1 MPRRDGLSLL
11 RALSDQ
17 LSELTFVMVTA
28 QGSVEGAVAAM
39 KDGAYDYLTK
49 PIDPQRLRVLLEKLV
64 ERNDSK
70 REVAALKREIVTD
83 GRLDQIVGKSLAIRK
98 VYQLVEQT
106 APTPASVLIYGE
118 SGTGKELVAAAVHK
132 LSPRASSPFV
142 AINCAAIPEGLLESE
157 IFGHE
162 RGAFTGAVSQRQGC
176 FELAHRGTL
185 FLDEVA
191 EMAPLLQAKLLRVL
205 QERMVRRL
213 GGSRTHPFDVRIV
226 AATNAEPK
234 AAVRDGRLRDD
245 LYYRI
250 NVVEIS
256 LPPLRERA
264 EDVPLLVQAFL
275 PEFSRHRQRPLR
287 SVTPDALRALE
298 RYTWP
303 GNVRELR
310 NVIERAVILSHG
322 EQIEVADLP
331 PDLGRF
337 PDSPTPRNADT
348 HRGDTGGS
356 GRASLDRGDPRA
368 HREQQDA
375 GSRNA
380 RDQRQDV
387 TQQAEQ
393 VQGGGRQMRLSLR
406 ARQVTVVTSLALF
419 SIVLLAG
426 VYLSSLVRLGL
437 EENRARGE
445 LWRARS
451 FIALA
456 SSSGR
461 PRTRNWR

>member
-1 MPRRDGLSLL
+1 MHSVEHREAAGIRVLIAEDDTSARTGLIELVKAWGFDTIGAVDGEDALEQIIAQRPDIVLADLVMPRRDGLSLL

-17 LSELTFVMVTA
+17 LSDLTFVMVTA

-64 ERNDSK
+64 ERHESK
-70 REVAALKREIVTD
+70 REVAALKREIVSD
-83 GRLDQIVGKSLAIRK
+83 GRLDQIVGKSAAIRK
-98 VYQLVEQT
+98 VYELVEQT

-118 SGTGKELVAAAVHK
+118 SGTGKELVAAAIHK
-132 LSPRASSPFV
+132 LSPRSASPFV

-205 QERMVRRL
+205 QERTVRRL
-213 GGSRTHPFDVRIV
+213 GGTRTHPFDVRIV

-234 AAVRDGRLRDD
+234 AAILDGRLRDD

-275 PEFSRHRQRPLR
+275 PEFSRHRQRPVR
-287 SVTPDALRALE
+287 DVTPDALRALE

-303 GNVRELR
+303 GNVR
-310 NVIERAVILSHG
+310 
-322 EQIEVADLP
+322 
-331 PDLGRF
+331 
-337 PDSPTPRNADT
+337 
-348 HRGDTGGS
+348 
-356 GRASLDRGDPRA
+356 
-368 HREQQDA
+368 
-375 GSRNA
+375 
-380 RDQRQDV
+380 
-387 TQQAEQ
+387 
-393 VQGGGRQMRLSLR
+393 
-406 ARQVTVVTSLALF
+406 
-419 SIVLLAG
+419 
-426 VYLSSLVRLGL
+426 
-437 EENRARGE
+437 
-445 LWRARS
+445 
-451 FIALA
+451 
-456 SSSGR
+456 
-461 PRTRNWR
+461 

>member
-1 MPRRDGLSLL
+1 MHSVEHREAAGIRVLIAEDDTSARTGLIELVKAWGFDTIGAVDGEDALEQITAQRPDIVLADLVMPRRDGLSLL

-17 LSELTFVMVTA
+17 LSDLTFVMVTA

-64 ERNDSK
+64 ERHDSK

-83 GRLDQIVGKSLAIRK
+83 GRLDQIVGKSAAIRK
-98 VYQLVEQT
+98 VYELVEQT

-118 SGTGKELVAAAVHK
+118 SGTGKELVAAAIHK
-132 LSPRASSPFV
+132 LSPRAASPFV

-205 QERMVRRL
+205 QERTVRRL
-213 GGSRTHPFDVRIV
+213 GGTRTHPFDVRIV

-234 AAVRDGRLRDD
+234 AAIRDGRLRDD

-256 LPPLRERA
+256 LPPLRERV

-275 PEFSRHRQRPLR
+275 PEFSRHRQRPVR
-287 SVTPDALRALE
+287 GVTPDAIRALE

-310 NVIERAVILSHG
+310 NVIERAVILSRG

-331 PDLGRF
+331 PDLVG
-337 PDSPTPRNADT
+337 SPVPPPHTTPT
-348 HRGDTGGS
+348 LT
-356 GRASLDRGDPRA
+356 
-368 HREQQDA
+368 A
-375 GSRNA
+375 GMRV
-380 RDQRQDV
+380 D
-387 TQQAEQ
+387 QAERHLIE
-393 VQGGGRQMRLSLR
+393 VTLEHTGNNKTRAAEMLGISVKTLHNKLNKFRAEAGR
-406 ARQVTVVTSLALF
+406 
-419 SIVLLAG
+419 
-426 VYLSSLVRLGL
+426 
-437 EENRARGE
+437 
-445 LWRARS
+445 
-451 FIALA
+451 
-456 SSSGR
+456 
-461 PRTRNWR
+461 

>member
-1 MPRRDGLSLL
+1 MHSVEHREAAGIRVLIAEDDTSARTGLIELVKAWGFDTIGAVDGEDALQQITAQRPDIVLADLVMPRRDGLSLL

-83 GRLDQIVGKSLAIRK
+83 GRLDQIVGRSAAIRK

-118 SGTGKELVAAAVHK
+118 SGTGKELVAAAIHK

-205 QERMVRRL
+205 QERTVRRL

-226 AATNAEPK
+226 AATNSEPK
-234 AAVRDGRLRDD
+234 AAIRDGRLRDD

-275 PEFSRHRQRPLR
+275 PEFSRHRQRPVR

-331 PDLGRF
+331 PDLVG
-337 PDSPTPRNADT
+337 SPIPPPHATPT
-348 HRGDTGGS
+348 LT
-356 GRASLDRGDPRA
+356 
-368 HREQQDA
+368 A
-375 GSRNA
+375 GMRV
-380 RDQRQDV
+380 D
-387 TQQAEQ
+387 QAERHLIE
-393 VQGGGRQMRLSLR
+393 VTLEHTGNNKTRAAEMLGISVKTLHNKLNKFRAEAGR
-406 ARQVTVVTSLALF
+406 
-419 SIVLLAG
+419 
-426 VYLSSLVRLGL
+426 
-437 EENRARGE
+437 
-445 LWRARS
+445 
-451 FIALA
+451 
-456 SSSGR
+456 
-461 PRTRNWR
+461 

>member
-1 MPRRDGLSLL
+1 MHSVEHREAAGIRVLIAEDDTSARTGLIELVKAWGFDTIGAVDGEDALQQITAQRPDIVLADLVMPRRDGLSLL

-49 PIDPQRLRVLLEKLV
+49 PIDPQRLRLLLEKLV

-70 REVAALKREIVTD
+70 CEVAALKREIVTD
-83 GRLDQIVGKSLAIRK
+83 GRLDQIVGKSTAIRK

-118 SGTGKELVAAAVHK
+118 SGTGKELVAAAIHK

-205 QERMVRRL
+205 QERTVRRL

-275 PEFSRHRQRPLR
+275 PEFSRHRQRPVR

-298 RYTWP
+298 RYTC
-303 GNVRELR
+303 
-310 NVIERAVILSHG
+310 RA
-322 EQIEVADLP
+322 
-331 PDLGRF
+331 
-337 PDSPTPRNADT
+337 TC
-348 HRGDTGGS
+348 
-356 GRASLDRGDPRA
+356 
-368 HREQQDA
+368 
-375 GSRNA
+375 
-380 RDQRQDV
+380 
-387 TQQAEQ
+387 
-393 VQGGGRQMRLSLR
+393 
-406 ARQVTVVTSLALF
+406 
-419 SIVLLAG
+419 
-426 VYLSSLVRLGL
+426 
-437 EENRARGE
+437 
-445 LWRARS
+445 
-451 FIALA
+451 A
-456 SSSGR
+456 SSATSSNGQ
-461 PRTRNWR
+461 

>member
-1 MPRRDGLSLL
+1 M
-11 RALSDQ
+11 
-17 LSELTFVMVTA
+17 
-28 QGSVEGAVAAM
+28 
-39 KDGAYDYLTK
+39 
-49 PIDPQRLRVLLEKLV
+49 
-64 ERNDSK
+64 
-70 REVAALKREIVTD
+70 
-83 GRLDQIVGKSLAIRK
+83 
-98 VYQLVEQT
+98 
-106 APTPASVLIYGE
+106 
-118 SGTGKELVAAAVHK
+118 AAAIHK

-205 QERMVRRL
+205 QERTVRRL

-275 PEFSRHRQRPLR
+275 PEFSRHRERPVR

-322 EQIEVADLP
+322 EQI
-331 PDLGRF
+331 
-337 PDSPTPRNADT
+337 
-348 HRGDTGGS
+348 
-356 GRASLDRGDPRA
+356 
-368 HREQQDA
+368 
-375 GSRNA
+375 
-380 RDQRQDV
+380 
-387 TQQAEQ
+387 
-393 VQGGGRQMRLSLR
+393 
-406 ARQVTVVTSLALF
+406 
-419 SIVLLAG
+419 
-426 VYLSSLVRLGL
+426 
-437 EENRARGE
+437 
-445 LWRARS
+445 
-451 FIALA
+451 
-456 SSSGR
+456 
-461 PRTRNWR
+461 